1 MLLRR
6 FTFFLILLLPAF
18 CCFAQQ
24 AIAPVNAQAAGDTC
38 ATRFKNALTS
48 YFKKY
53 PSEKVFVHTNQDVY
67 TSGEIIWYKVYAMAY
82 GKPTALSHIVY
93 LQLTDTAG
101 NVILQNKLHL
111 TNGTAYGNLDINPQ
125 LKSGWYRLSAFTAW
139 MMNFDRDTYYQQ
151 KIFIKNLAD
160 SIGIR
165 QKNTA
170 AKKNFHID
178 FYPEGGEMIDDNMS
192 NIAFRAYD
200 SDGGAVKVT
209 GVITDN
215 AGTTVA
221 QLNTVHD
228 GMGQFTINAFANS
241 TYMAS
246 VQFADGSTQQF
257 NLPLVKEHGICL
269 RASQTESTLALKIA
283 YAGPPLKFSNCVL
296 VAFQNNGAVCSYPL
310 KLKRGANLFNLPKA
324 GFVTGILRLT
334 VFDGDKIPSAERIIF
349 INKHDIQPTAIK
361 PDTLSFAPGA
371 YNSFSTALKDEQG
384 KPISGSFSI
393 SVTDE
398 GAFDKTAAG
407 QNIFSALLLS
417 PELNG
422 EVNTPGYYFRNASDS
437 LARQL
442 DLVMLT
448 RGWRHFVWQK
458 ILSGSSEAL
467 KYPVENSQ
475 YVAGKLTGY
484 KSPGGLKDKG
494 QLKILVMNQDSSKF
508 IGYVT
513 PDSSGSFIIKDFNH
527 AGLSDIYLQSADKKN
542 QPEKLTGKLFGNI
555 DDSLRRAKTDTFVP
569 EGPPRLSSYYIAG
582 SKAEENIRLKN
593 NVIILRTV
601 KIQSTKTT
609 PTGKLIDDHVSPLF
623 HSNREFTLDL
633 VNNPTPNI
641 GLINYIRGRFPGLQ
655 IIGDNTQTAF
665 LYRGGNSLPM
675 PKKPANVTESTGMQA
690 EMGAGADKSQLPYF
704 YFNEVQVDFTAVK
717 DINLEEVAMIR
728 FLPPPVSF
736 APFNGGNAGAMMIY
750 TKKQSDEIKA
760 IKGLTG
766 YDHFI
771 FNGYSVSREFS
782 APDYSKSGFGKTTD
796 SRAALYWNHDIG
808 TNSNGVLKFRFYN
821 SGRAKKFR
829 IVLQGMDAE
838 GRLVYAEQ
846 VF

>member
-1 MLLRR
+1 MLL
-6 FTFFLILLLPAF
+6 PVF

-24 AIAPVNAQAAGDTC
+24 VTEPVNGHTLADTSAARLKDC
-38 ATRFKNALTS
+38 LTA

-67 TSGEIIWYKVYAMAY
+67 TSGETIWYKVYAMAY

-101 NVILQNKLHL
+101 NVIMQNKLHI
-111 TNGTAYGNLDINPQ
+111 TNGTAHGNLDINQQ

-139 MMNFDRDTYYQQ
+139 MMNFDRDGYYQQ

-160 SIGIR
+160 STSI
-165 QKNTA
+165 QVKKTA
-170 AKKNFHID
+170 AKKTLHLD
-178 FYPEGGEMIDDNMS
+178 FYPEGGEIIDDNMS

-200 SDGGAVKVT
+200 SDGVAVNVA
-209 GVITDN
+209 GVVTDN
-215 AGTTVA
+215 TGTTVA
-221 QLNTVHD
+221 QFNTVHD
-228 GMGQFTINAFANS
+228 GMGQFAINAFANS
-241 TYMAS
+241 TYTAS

-257 NLPLVKEHGICL
+257 ELPPIKENGICL
-269 RASQTESTLALKIA
+269 RASQNESTVALKIA
-283 YAGPPLKFSNCVL
+283 YVGAHLKFANCVL
-296 VAFQNNGAVCSYPL
+296 VAFQNNGAVSSYPL

-334 VFDGDKIPSAERIIF
+334 VFDGDKIPCAERIVF

-371 YNSFSTALKDEQG
+371 YNSFSTALKDENGQ
-384 KPISGSFSI
+384 PINGSFSV
-393 SVTDE
+393 SVTDA

-422 EVNTPGYYFRNASDS
+422 EVNTPGYYFKNTSDS

-458 ILSGSSEAL
+458 ILSGSSEAI

-475 YVAGKLTGY
+475 YVAGKITGY
-484 KSPGGLKDKG
+484 KSPGGLKDKS
-494 QLKILVMNQDSSKF
+494 QVKILVMNQDSSKF

-527 AGLSDIYLQSADKKN
+527 AGLSDVYLQSTDKKN

-555 DDSLRRAKTDTFVP
+555 SDSLKRAKTDGFAPEVP
-569 EGPPRLSSYYIAG
+569 PGISSYYIAG
-582 SKAEENIRLKN
+582 SKADENTRFKN
-593 NVIILRTV
+593 NVIILKTV
-601 KIQSTKTT
+601 KIKSTKTT
-609 PTGKLIDDHVSPLF
+609 PTEKLVDDHVSPLF

-633 VNNPTPNI
+633 VNNPTLNI
-641 GLINYIRGRFPGLQ
+641 GLVNYIRGRFPGLQ
-655 IIGDNTQTAF
+655 IIGDNTQTVF
-665 LYRGGNSLPM
+665 LYRGGNSLPK
-675 PKKPANVTESTGMQA
+675 PNKPADVTESTGMQA
-690 EMGAGADKSQLPYF
+690 EMGIGADKSQLPYF
-704 YFNEVQVDFTAVK
+704 YLNEVPVDFTAVK

-736 APFNGGNAGAMMIY
+736 APFNGGNAGTMMIY
-750 TKKQSDEIKA
+750 TKKQADEIKA
-760 IKGLTG
+760 MKGMAG

-808 TNSNGVLKFRFYN
+808 TNSSGVLKFRFYN
-821 SGRAKKFR
+821 SGRANKFR
-829 IVLQGMDAE
+829 IILQGMDTE
-838 GRLVYAEQ
+838 GRLFYAEQ